1 MAQTGHIF
9 SKDCSVKLVCGGGSM
24 LLTAHGNS
32 VDIDVNADDL
42 EATAFGDQAHTFLQG
57 LTNFTINYSG
67 WWAGCDV
74 SGCSDTTQSI
84 ASCAL
89 TLVSQSSACT
99 PVVWVAPAGSAA
111 GSLTYVAC
119 VNVQSAPVSF
129 TSDSIATMNI
139 SFTARA
145 GSLTSGSSYT

>member
-1 MAQTGHIF
+1 MAQTGHILG
-9 SKDCSVKLVCGGGSM
+9 KNCCVKVVCGGGSM

-32 VDIDVNADDL
+32 VDLDYNADDH
-42 EATAFGDQAHTFLQG
+42 EATAFGDSSHTYLQG

-84 ASCAL
+84 AACTA
-89 TLVSQSSACT
+89 TLLEESSACT
-99 PVVWVAPAGSAA
+99 PVIWVAPAGSAA
-111 GSLTYVAC
+111 GSVTYVAC
-119 VNVQSAPVSF
+119 VNVQAMPMSF
-129 TSDSIATMNI
+129 PADSIATMNI

-145 GSLTSGSSYT
+145 GSLTCGSTYT